1 MLQIDIGHNGGY
13 DSLIN
18 RLLQHGFGGYDS
30 LINRLLQSTSS
41 TWLLR
46 LDPPTHGQDQKFP
59 SQKAQLIRHILV
71 IVGFLL
77 ASGYQQQRQIL
88 MKDPKDKCDFWEWVD
103 DDEEIITKNENK
115 KDEEHDFNTEVKIA
129 ILEHDFSEYKMKTD
143 KECKSFR
150 KELDKRKCLVLMFVV
165 LFVVKYMI

>member
-1 MLQIDIGHNGGY
+1 MASSSRSSNSCSRSKISKSKSTIDKAHPCDCG
-13 DSLIN
+13 
-18 RLLQHGFGGYDS
+18 
-30 LINRLLQSTSS
+30 
-41 TWLLR
+41 
-46 LDPPTHGQDQKFP
+46 FP
-59 SQKAQLIRHILV
+59 SRIWISTTKANPGKKFRV
-71 IVGFLL
+71 CPN
-77 ASGYQQQRQIL
+77 SL
-88 MKDPKDKCDFWEWVD
+88 MKDPNDKCDFWEWVD

-150 KELDKRKCLVLMFVV
+150 KELDKMKCLVLMFVV